1 MNAISPDLILL
12 SLFILNILLVLLD
25 ASLGYHLAPRIV
37 RMRGQEEPELQ
48 ESAVRSVRGLLT
60 ALVVLYM
67 LFNCQGYFNGN
78 RTLLLLV
85 TAMVVFDLAGQ
96 LYLKRRS
103 GRTGEQP

>member
-1 MNAISPDLILL
+1 MNAISPNLILL
-12 SLFILNILLVLLD
+12 SLFILNSLLVLLD
-25 ASLGYHLAPRIV
+25 ASLGYHLAPRVV

-48 ESAVRSVRGLLT
+48 ESAVRFIRSLLT

-67 LFNCQGYFNGN
+67 FFNCMGYFNAN

-85 TAMVVFDLAGQ
+85 TAMVVFDLVGQ
-96 LYLKRRS
+96 LYLRRRS